1 MIGKAKAITHTKAS
15 IEYGWDQEKDA
26 EIVFKQNL
34 AGETPLEITEEF
46 KIIQSMNEKCQ
57 RNTFSFIL
65 SPTIEDGQKLDID
78 GLTKITDEFIKDL
91 KLENHQ
97 AIAFVH
103 NDKAHKHI
111 HLYVNRIDFNGKA
124 FNDSFIGK
132 KTQKAAER
140 VAIKLKLQ
148 TVKQVQELK
157 LTKLKS
163 IRNEMKLKHD
173 YCLENLKPTSFQDY
187 INKMK
192 KLNINVVPVINKSNQ
207 LQGFRYKYKNV
218 NLKGSEVH
226 RNLSINKVAPKLQ
239 FNKNFK
245 QNYLL
250 KSGIPLSGSVVTL
263 SANIIG
269 KIALSLAK
277 KVITKS
283 ITHGM

>member
-1 MIGKAKAITHTKAS
+1 MIGKGKAISHTKIS

-34 AGETPLEITEEF
+34 AGETPLEITKEF
-46 KIIQSMNEKCQ
+46 KIIQSMNEKCE

-65 SPTIEDGQKLDID
+65 SPTIEDGQKLDIN
-78 GLTKITDEFIKDL
+78 GLARITDEFIKDL

-163 IRNEMKLKHD
+163 IRNEMKQKHD

-187 INKMK
+187 VDKMK
-192 KLNINVVPVINKSNQ
+192 KLDINVVPVINKSNQ
-207 LQGFRYKYKNV
+207 LQGFRYEYKNV